1 MHGYFEL
8 VTPQNDFILW
18 KAKYIYCIFFLTLDP
33 FHFHCM
39 DKKCLFFFCSTEEIS
54 STKKSMLAVCTH
66 QCWPGPQLALLLPR
80 TLVRCECLQDT
91 AGWCWFYSWGLCLS
105 VRCWL
110 GGVIRWQTLHEEVQ
124 RSLIIA
130 CLTKKPLEKSV
141 KSAVVC
147 ID

>member
-1 MHGYFEL
+1 
-8 VTPQNDFILW
+8 
-18 KAKYIYCIFFLTLDP
+18 
-33 FHFHCM
+33 
-39 DKKCLFFFCSTEEIS
+39 
-54 STKKSMLAVCTH
+54 MLAVCTH

-124 RSLIIA
+124 SSLIIA
-130 CLTKKPLEKSV
+130 CLNNKETIREECEIGSRLHWLAEGKRLCQINPWVFWQPRVGLLTLFSLLKAKEVSSV
-141 KSAVVC
+141 VS
-147 ID
+147 